1 MNKHEKRLNILT
13 VAVFLV
19 LLYTLAVIFLL
30 KPAQSFSE
38 EENRNLQEFPAWNAE
53 EFFNGAYSTK
63 INDYFADQFPFR
75 NAFVGAKSL
84 LETALLKQENNNVL
98 LGSNGQ
104 LAVRGSTLTYFDEDG
119 DKKSATL
126 DFYFPEKLEEEAGYI
141 RALRDSLEEAGRQ
154 FALVMP
160 PRTVDVASS
169 AFRYPADHS
178 EALLADVS
186 RLFADCN
193 YVDLAGDMKARY
205 DAGEYVYY
213 KTDHHWTTCG
223 AFYGANALLNALGK
237 ELLKETDFTPEVAS
251 TDFNGTLYSTSGIH
265 WLAPDTIEYWVPED
279 SLRVTSWKS
288 GKEEP
293 GRLYDRS
300 YLEHKD
306 KYSSFLGGNQ
316 PLCVLK
322 NPAITDGSKL
332 LLIRDSYSDSL
343 APFLA
348 QRFSEVHLLDLRYYH
363 ASVADYMAEQGI
375 DTAVVLYSVSNFIT
389 DRNLIYLAPRG

>member
-1 MNKHEKRLNILT
+1 MDKH
-13 VAVFLV
+13 
-19 LLYTLAVIFLL
+19 
-30 KPAQSFSE
+30 
-38 EENRNLQEFPAWNAE
+38 
-53 EFFNGAYSTK
+53 TK
-63 INDYFADQFPFR
+63 KTP
-75 NAFVGAKSL
+75 SL
-84 LETALLKQENNNVL
+84 
-98 LGSNGQ
+98 
-104 LAVRGSTLTYFDEDG
+104 
-119 DKKSATL
+119 
-126 DFYFPEKLEEEAGYI
+126 
-141 RALRDSLEEAGRQ
+141 
-154 FALVMP
+154 
-160 PRTVDVASS
+160 
-169 AFRYPADHS
+169 FRYPVLVAFGLFFIGLFVLDMATPDRAYSELENTTLTQRPRLTAVSADGLNNYFTSYTRYVKDQVFGRDQWISLQSAAETTLFQKTQSGGILLGREHMMFARHYS
-178 EALLADVS
+178 ILKNEEKGMAKNLAAVQSLAQRYPGRVNLMLVPSASVVYPENVPAGAPQIDEKGILEGVAAQGEAYGRFIDV
-186 RLFADCN
+186 LPA
-193 YVDLAGDMKARY
+193 LTEHK
-205 DAGEYVYY
+205 GEYLYY
-213 KTDHHWTTCG
+213 RTDHHWTTRG

-237 ELLKETDFTPEVAS
+237 EPLKETGFTPESAS

-265 WLAPDTIEYWVPED
+265 WLAPDTIEYWVFED
-279 SLRVTSWKS
+279 DLRVTSWKS

-316 PLCVLK
+316 PLCVLE

-375 DTAVVLYSVSNFIT
+375 DTAVVLYSVSNFLA